1 MANPLDHDA
10 LFIDTPAAL
19 ASLCSQLHA
28 SEWIALDTE
37 FIRERTYYPRLC
49 LLQVAAP
56 DLVACIDPL
65 ALQSLEPLLE
75 IIYNPRIIKVLHAAY
90 QDLEIFYQLRGEPPR
105 PVFDTQVAAGL
116 LGYRD
121 QIGYANLVQQV
132 LDVALT
138 KAYTRSDWCQ
148 RPLEAAQVCYAADDV
163 RYLSLLY
170 PRLLAMLKAKGRLT
184 WLTDDFER
192 LCDPHNYQ
200 LDTQDAWQRIGG
212 AQTLAARELNVLR
225 ALVMWRERE
234 AAARDLPRKWITP
247 DAVLLDLARLKPR
260 AQSALARLR
269 GLQKSQVERYGGAII
284 DTINQALRETEL
296 AWPKPPARRLLSSE
310 QEATVDLLMA
320 LLRNQAALQNVSPTA
335 IATRSILERLVLGDT
350 NVPILRG
357 WRAQV
362 AGRLLQRTLNGEVR
376 ISVRDGAL
384 RTEAVQP
391 G

>member
-1 MANPLDHDA
+1 
-10 LFIDTPAAL
+10 
-19 ASLCSQLHA
+19 
-28 SEWIALDTE
+28 
-37 FIRERTYYPRLC
+37 
-49 LLQVAAP
+49 
-56 DLVACIDPL
+56 
-65 ALQSLEPLLE
+65 
-75 IIYNPRIIKVLHAAY
+75 
-90 QDLEIFYQLRGEPPR
+90 
-105 PVFDTQVAAGL
+105 
-116 LGYRD
+116 
-121 QIGYANLVQQV
+121 
-132 LDVALT
+132 
-138 KAYTRSDWCQ
+138 
-148 RPLEAAQVCYAADDV
+148 
-163 RYLSLLY
+163 
-170 PRLLAMLKAKGRLT
+170 
-184 WLTDDFER
+184 
-192 LCDPHNYQ
+192 
-200 LDTQDAWQRIGG
+200 
-212 AQTLAARELNVLR
+212 
-225 ALVMWRERE
+225 
-234 AAARDLPRKWITP
+234 
-247 DAVLLDLARLKPR
+247 KPR